1 MQNRRKHSRMK
12 RADFLRNGAAVSVL
26 AGAPRLAL
34 AKLEDDA
41 FAPTVRAWR
50 TFSLTTSVALPGF
63 PEPVRAWIP
72 LPGFVESDW
81 MRPGT
86 TTWHTNASSASVVR
100 AGKWGVKMLVVDW
113 LKPEP
118 SATIKVTSVV
128 STRDRVVDL
137 DRPGRRQALS
147 AEEFALYTSATKLQ
161 PTDGI
166 VADTAE
172 KIVGSATND
181 AAKAKLIYEWVVE
194 SASRNPKT
202 RGCGLGDV
210 SFMLET
216 GDLSGKCADINGL
229 YVALARASGIPARDL
244 YGIRVAPSRFGYKSL
259 GTSSS
264 VISKA
269 QHCRAEVF
277 LSEYGWVPADPAD
290 VRKVMLEEPPGHLAL
305 SDPKVK
311 AARETL
317 FGAWE
322 GNYVAYNDG
331 SDVALPGSSG
341 DDVGFLMYPQ
351 AEIRTERRDSLD
363 PTTFAYA
370 IDSEELT
377 RGASG

>member
-1 MQNRRKHSRMK
+1 MK
-12 RADFLRNGAAVSVL
+12 RDAFLRQGAALSIL
-26 AGAPRLAL
+26 AGTPQLAI
-34 AKLEDDA
+34 AKFEDDS

-50 TFSLTTSVALPGF
+50 TFRLTTLVTLPGS
-63 PEPVRAWIP
+63 PDPVRAWLP
-72 LPGFVESDW
+72 VPGFVEPDW
-81 MRPGT
+81 MRPGA
-86 TTWHTNASSASVVR
+86 TTWETNANSASITR
-100 AGKWGVKMLVVDW
+100 EGKWGVEMLVADW
-113 LKPEP
+113 LRPQP

-137 DRPGRRQALS
+137 ARYGKPQALS

-166 VADTAE
+166 VADTAK

-181 AAKAKLIYEWVVE
+181 AVKAKLIYEWVVE

-229 YVALARASGIPARDL
+229 YVALARAANLPARDL

-264 VISKA
+264 VVSKA

-277 LSEYGWVPADPAD
+277 LSQYGWVPVDPAD
-290 VRKVMLEEPPGHLAL
+290 VRKVMLEEPPGHLSP
-305 SDPKVK
+305 SDPKVR

-331 SDVALPGSSG
+331 HDVALPGSTG
-341 DDVGFLMYPQ
+341 GDVGFLMYPQ
-351 AEIRTERRDSLD
+351 AEIRAERRDSLD
-363 PTTFAYA
+363 PATFLYA
-370 IDSEELT
+370 IEAEEIT
-377 RGASG
+377 RGPVG